1 MGSRM
6 KNSMRDLR
14 SCTNGAE
21 RADACLRGVARP
33 VACPDGMKTIDESF
47 RSDQFVNHCGI
58 ELVSRQPGQAV
69 ARMTVQ
75 PLHLNALGIVQGG
88 AIFTLA
94 DFAFAVA
101 SNGHGTA
108 AVGINVSITY
118 VKATTSGTLMAEA
131 REVSLNPKLG
141 SYTVNVTD
149 ATGALV
155 AIFQGLAYR
164 KKQPIADE
172 VK

>member
-1 MGSRM
+1 
-6 KNSMRDLR
+6 
-14 SCTNGAE
+14 
-21 RADACLRGVARP
+21 
-33 VACPDGMKTIDESF
+33 MKTIDEFF
-47 RSDQFVNHCGI
+47 RNDRFVNHCGI
-58 ELVSRQPGQAV
+58 ELVSRQPGQSV
-69 ARMTVQ
+69 TRMTVQ

-94 DFAFAVA
+94 DFAFGVA
-101 SNGHGTA
+101 SNGYGTA

-118 VKATTSGTLMAEA
+118 IKATTSGTLTAEA
-131 REVSLNPKLG
+131 HEVALNSKLS

-149 ATGALV
+149 DTGALV

-164 KKQPIADE
+164 KKHPIADE

>member
-1 MGSRM
+1 MHGR
-6 KNSMRDLR
+6 
-14 SCTNGAE
+14 
-21 RADACLRGVARP
+21 CLRALARRRY
-33 VACPDGMKTIDESF
+33 VLLAMKTLDEF
-47 RSDQFVNHCGI
+47 FKNDQFVNHCGI
-58 ELVSRQPGQAV
+58 ELVSHQRGRAV
-69 ARMTVQ
+69 TRLAVQ

-94 DFAFAVA
+94 DYAFGVA
-101 SNGHGTA
+101 SNGYGTA

-118 VKATTSGTLMAEA
+118 IKATTSGTLTAVA
-131 REVSLNPKLG
+131 HEVALNPKLS

-149 ATGALV
+149 GTGALV

-164 KKQPIADE
+164 KKQPIADG

>member
-1 MGSRM
+1 
-6 KNSMRDLR
+6 
-14 SCTNGAE
+14 
-21 RADACLRGVARP
+21 
-33 VACPDGMKTIDESF
+33 MKTIDDFF
-47 RSDQFVNHCGI
+47 RNDQFVNHCGV
-58 ELVSRQPGQAV
+58 ELVSYSPGQAV
-69 ARMTVQ
+69 TRLVVQ

-94 DFAFAVA
+94 DYAFGVA
-101 SNGHGTA
+101 SNGYGTA

-118 VKATTSGTLMAEA
+118 IKATTSGTLTAEA
-131 REVSLNPKLG
+131 REVALNPKLS

>member
-1 MGSRM
+1 VLAWADCLPVRF
-6 KNSMRDLR
+6 R
-14 SCTNGAE
+14 
-21 RADACLRGVARP
+21 RAL
-33 VACPDGMKTIDESF
+33 KTINEF
-47 RSDQFVNHCGI
+47 FKNDQFVNHCGI
-58 ELVSRQPGQAV
+58 VLVSHQPGQAV
-69 ARMTVQ
+69 ARMAVQ

-94 DFAFAVA
+94 DYAFAVA

-118 VKATTSGTLMAEA
+118 VKATTSGTLTAEA
-131 REVSLNPKLG
+131 REVSLNPKLS

-149 ATGALV
+149 ENGVLI

-172 VK
+172 VR

>member
-1 MGSRM
+1 LPAVLARGAG
-6 KNSMRDLR
+6 LR
-14 SCTNGAE
+14 VRFHHA
-21 RADACLRGVARP
+21 
-33 VACPDGMKTIDESF
+33 MKTIDDFF
-47 RSDQFVNHCGI
+47 RNDQFVNHCGI
-58 ELVSRQPGQAV
+58 ELVSRQLGQAV
-69 ARMTVQ
+69 TRMAVQ

-94 DFAFAVA
+94 DYAFGVA
-101 SNGHGTA
+101 SNGYGTA

-118 VKATTSGTLMAEA
+118 IKATTSGTLIAEA
-131 REVSLNPKLG
+131 REVALNAKLS

>member
-1 MGSRM
+1 
-6 KNSMRDLR
+6 
-14 SCTNGAE
+14 
-21 RADACLRGVARP
+21 
-33 VACPDGMKTIDESF
+33 MKTITEF
-47 RSDQFVNHCGI
+47 FHSDQFVHHCGI
-58 ELVSRQPGQAV
+58 ELVSHQPGHAV
-69 ARMTVQ
+69 ARLAVQ

-94 DFAFAVA
+94 DYAFGVA

-118 VKATTSGTLMAEA
+118 LKATTSGTLTAEA
-131 REVSLNPKLG
+131 RELSLNPKLG

-149 ATGALV
+149 ESGALV

-164 KKQPIADE
+164 KKQVLADD